1 LLESKRVNRP
11 SGSRTSRPMRLLTWL
26 APAVVLLILLGG
38 GLFWFF
44 RDHSAFHITRVRVYG
59 AERVPQQELIQLARI
74 SRDTSL
80 LRLNIERVRQR
91 ILQHPWVRDALVRRL
106 FPSELEIIVY
116 ERRPAAILD
125 SGPGYVIDAEGY
137 LLGQATAAELAS
149 VPRLVTRSGQPQ
161 TAGARITEP
170 AVNAGLRLLAQ
181 AHDNAFFRNTVITRI
196 DIMSLERF
204 LVQTQRGKFVVGA
217 DLTGLEEKLD
227 FFPTIDEVL
236 RTRARH
242 VEYIDVSVA
251 NQIVVKTSA
260 RTTQGSG
267 RLQRRGVGSG
277 QAH

>member
-1 LLESKRVNRP
+1 MLESKRVSRP
-11 SGSRTSRPMRLLTWL
+11 SGSRSPWPMRLLTWL
-26 APAVVLLILLGG
+26 APAIGLLILLGG
-38 GLFWFF
+38 GFFWFL

-59 AERVPQQELIQLARI
+59 ADRVPQQELIQLAQI

-80 LRLNIERVRQR
+80 LRLNFARVRQR
-91 ILQHPWVRDALVRRL
+91 ILQHPWIRDALVRRL

-116 ERRPAAILD
+116 ERRPVAILG

-137 LLGQATAAELAS
+137 LLGQASAAELAS
-149 VPRLVTRSGQPQ
+149 FPRLVTRSGQPP
-161 TAGARITEP
+161 TAGTRIAEP
-170 AVNAGLRLLAQ
+170 AVNAGLRVLGQ
-181 AHDNAFFRNTVITRI
+181 AHDNAFFRNTVITRL
-196 DIMSLERF
+196 DIMSPERF

-236 RTRARH
+236 RARAWQ
-242 VEYIDVSVA
+242 VESIDVSVA

-260 RTTQGSG
+260 RTTPGSG
-267 RLQRRGVGSG
+267 RLQRRGGSE